1 MTKYQLQAAAFV
13 LVSFMLG
20 CNEFIVVGIISDI
33 ASSLKVSVATVGYLV
48 TVFAIVYAISTPLI
62 TVLTNRFNRYHT
74 FMALMI
80 IFLIGNTLTGFATSF
95 PILVAARLITAVVA
109 GTIESLCI
117 AISSVIAPRNKRAI
131 LVSWLAAGFSIAS
144 VIGVPIG
151 TAIST
156 HLGWQDAFHVIS
168 LLSLVTCI
176 VLGLLL
182 PRNLKQPVSGI
193 KDQLV
198 LLTDKRIYLGAALIL
213 FTAATSYAYYTYV
226 RPLITTTLGFNT
238 SMLNW
243 LLMIIGIV
251 SIVSNR
257 LSGTLAEHHGL
268 KQLPKLYVV
277 DIILL
282 CLFPLAMLNAW
293 SGYGLLLLLTLLV
306 LIGGSPIQIH
316 FLDVAEA
323 DYPQAI
329 ALASALNA
337 IFFNVGISLGS
348 ATASG
353 VLQTAGLTSLGWGA
367 ALFAVISLGLSVW
380 LNRTNARQAQ
390 RQPAKFSE

>member
-1 MTKYQLQAAAFV
+1 MTKYRLQAAAFV

-33 ASSLKVSVATVGYLV
+33 SGSLNVKVSTVGYLV
-48 TVFAIVYAISTPLI
+48 TIFATVYAISTPLI
-62 TVLTNRFNRYHT
+62 TILTNRFNRYHT

-95 PILVAARLITAVVA
+95 PMMAAARMITAVVA
-109 GTIESLCI
+109 GTIESLSI
-117 AISSVIAPRNKRAI
+117 AICSTIAPRNKRAI
-131 LVSWLAAGFSIAS
+131 LISWIAAGFSIAS

-156 HLGWQDAFHVIS
+156 HFGWQDAFHLIS

-176 VLGLLL
+176 VLGILV
-182 PRNLKQPVSGI
+182 PRNLKQQPSGI

-198 LLTDKRIYLGAALIL
+198 LLTDKRVYLGAALIL

-238 SMLNW
+238 TMLNW

-251 SIVSNR
+251 SIISNR
-257 LSGTLAEHHGL
+257 LSGTLAQHDGL
-268 KQLPKLYVV
+268 KQLPKFYLL

-282 CLFPLAMLNAW
+282 CSFPLAMSRAW
-293 SGYGLLLLLTLLV
+293 SGYGLLLLLTLII
-306 LIGGSPIQIH
+306 LIGSASIQVH
-316 FLDVAEA
+316 FLDVAES

-337 IFFNVGISLGS
+337 IFFNIGISLGS

-353 VLQTAGLTSLGWGA
+353 VLRTAGLTSLGWGGV
-367 ALFAVISLGLSVW
+367 LFAVIALSISVW
-380 LNRTNARQAQ
+380 LNQTNARYAN
-390 RQPAKFSE
+390 KID

>member
-1 MTKYQLQAAAFV
+1 MTKYRLQAAAFV

-33 ASSLKVSVATVGYLV
+33 SGSLNVSVATVGYLV
-48 TVFAIVYAISTPLI
+48 TIFAIVYAISTPLI
-62 TVLTNRFNRYHT
+62 TILTNRFNRYHT
-74 FMALMI
+74 FMALMV

-95 PILVAARLITAVVA
+95 PMMAAARMVTAVVA
-109 GTIESLCI
+109 GTIESLSI
-117 AISSVIAPRNKRAI
+117 AICSAIAPRNKRAI
-131 LVSWLAAGFSIAS
+131 LISWIAAGFSIAS

-156 HLGWQDAFHVIS
+156 HFGWQDAFHLIS
-168 LLSLVTCI
+168 LLSLITCI
-176 VLGLLL
+176 VLGVLL
-182 PRNLKQPVSGI
+182 PRDLKQPTSGI
-193 KDQLV
+193 KAQLV

-238 SMLNW
+238 TMLNW

-251 SIVSNR
+251 SIISNR

-268 KQLPKLYVV
+268 KQLPKLYVL
-277 DIILL
+277 DIVLL
-282 CLFPLAMLNAW
+282 CLFPLAMSHAW
-293 SGYGLLLLLTLLV
+293 SGYGLLLILTLVV

-337 IFFNVGISLGS
+337 IFFNIGISLGS

-353 VLQTAGLTSLGWGA
+353 VLQTAGLINLGWVA
-367 ALFAVISLGLSVW
+367 VLFAAISLGISLW
-380 LNRTNARQAQ
+380 LNRTNARYAG
-390 RQPAKFSE
+390 KTN